1 MKNNYHTADNN
12 NDEIDFEKLPDGTS
26 IGDDLEAFPAKITS
40 ITFENEPK
48 NKVVDPLDHTK
59 SCQYDEQHFYMK
71 EIDKMRGDL
80 DQLKN
85 VESTM
90 IKTRSRD

>member
-1 MKNNYHTADNN
+1 
-12 NDEIDFEKLPDGTS
+12 
-26 IGDDLEAFPAKITS
+26 
-40 ITFENEPK
+40 
-48 NKVVDPLDHTK
+48 
-59 SCQYDEQHFYMK
+59 MK

-90 IKTRSRD
+90 IKTMSRDQIITVKDQSVSQV